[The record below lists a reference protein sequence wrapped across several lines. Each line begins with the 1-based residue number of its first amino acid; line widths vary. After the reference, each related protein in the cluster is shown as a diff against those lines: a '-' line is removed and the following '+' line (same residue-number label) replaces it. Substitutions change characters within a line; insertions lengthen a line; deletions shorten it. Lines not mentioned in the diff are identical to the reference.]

1 MKKGL
6 FIKIISVVL
15 ILAVLSG
22 AAGCGSC
29 NDNSEGGGG
38 EQTAGITLSSETLS
52 LTVGETATLTYT
64 ANDELSAY
72 MPLWNSS
79 NTVIASVNGGEVRAI
94 SEGKAE
100 IILVLGSESVS
111 CELTVSAAAAEED
124 DEEPQILID
133 NLPVTGRMDMYV
145 GDTYVIEAGIYV
157 GGMPAEGDVTA
168 AYSGEDGVIGID
180 GKTVT
185 AVKEGDA
192 EILLT
197 AEYEGMQV
205 TKTLQV
211 TVKQISYMILSSN
224 SMLLHA
230 GQTAQLSV
238 LEIFDNGA
246 PADVS
251 QVTFT
256 SNDAAV
262 ASVDAEGV
270 ISAKKKGT
278 AVITVSYATDSG
290 NIQSKCTL
298 VIEKDPNVIEDFETG
313 APGLFD
319 VRNPDPAGSYTY
331 AKIIPVT
338 EASAIPLN
346 PNGSENYMFMAY
358 AGWGRAQSWL
368 QFSYEGAT
376 EAGVT
381 YAMDM
386 YIEAASDTVWNL
398 SIEDVSSVPVT
409 GQKPNVWFTYTFTP
423 GELSSVPFT
432 LWKKT
437 GTYYEPYPAVYIDNF
452 RVVPA

>member
-168 AYSGEDGVIGID
+168 AYGGEDGVIGID

-211 TVKQISYMILSSN
+211 TRSFRYSKYLITGLPQTCRKPRSRATTLPLLRLMRRALSP
-224 SMLLHA
+224 
-230 GQTAQLSV
+230 QR
-238 LEIFDNGA
+238 
-246 PADVS
+246 
-251 QVTFT
+251 
-256 SNDAAV
+256 
-262 ASVDAEGV
+262 
-270 ISAKKKGT
+270 KKGRRSSPYLMQPIRGT
-278 AVITVSYATDSG
+278 FS
-290 NIQSKCTL
+290 
-298 VIEKDPNVIEDFETG
+298 PN
-313 APGLFD
+313 A
-319 VRNPDPAGSYTY
+319 
-331 AKIIPVT
+331 
-338 EASAIPLN
+338 
-346 PNGSENYMFMAY
+346 
-358 AGWGRAQSWL
+358 
-368 QFSYEGAT
+368 
-376 EAGVT
+376 
-381 YAMDM
+381 
-386 YIEAASDTVWNL
+386 L
-398 SIEDVSSVPVT
+398 S
-409 GQKPNVWFTYTFTP
+409 
-423 GELSSVPFT
+423 
-432 LWKKT
+432 
-437 GTYYEPYPAVYIDNF
+437 
-452 RVVPA
+452 